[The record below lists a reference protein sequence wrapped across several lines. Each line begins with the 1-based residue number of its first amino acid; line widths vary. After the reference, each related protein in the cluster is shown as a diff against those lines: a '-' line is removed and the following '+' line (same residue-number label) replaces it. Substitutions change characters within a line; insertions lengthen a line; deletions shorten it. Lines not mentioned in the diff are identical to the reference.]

1 MNTRLSEFIQYKTN
15 GHQADFASL
24 LGWSPQYLGKL
35 LRGENFGIRP
45 VMALLEKFPELNAR
59 WLMLGEGNMLLE
71 NHAANVLKERLLKM
85 LEIEKYIPVMTSDEL
100 RKLTEENDLDFS
112 SECFDKWEKLLVDK
126 NKMICKQ
133 KIAKK

>member
-15 GHQADFASL
+15 GHQSDFASL

-71 NHAANVLKERLLKM
+71 NHATNVLKERLLRM
-85 LEIEKYIPVMTSDEL
+85 LEIEKYIPVMTSEEL
-100 RKLTEENDLDFS
+100 RKLTEENYLNFS
-112 SECFDKWEKLLVDK
+112 PECFDKWENLLVDK
-126 NKMICKQ
+126 NNMICKQ
-133 KIAKK
+133 QTAK